1 MGTSGLLI
9 RPARVKDSAAIVV
22 LIDQLGHPG
31 SSAEDVAARLPL
43 IEAAGMDALVAE
55 LGGRVVGCLTTSVMP
70 VLHRPRPVGRISMLV
85 VEEGQRGRGIG
96 AALLRAGEAALAV
109 RGCAM
114 IEVTSNMKRTEAH
127 RFYEREGYEATSL
140 RFSLNSGPGH

>member
-1 MGTSGLLI
+1 MGASGLLI
-9 RPARVKDSAAIVV
+9 RPARQADAAAIAV

-31 SSAEDVAARLPL
+31 SSAADVAARLPL

-55 LGGRVVGCLTTSVMP
+55 LNGRVVGCLTTSVMP
-70 VLHRPRPVGRISMLV
+70 VLHRAQPVGRISMLV
-85 VEEGQRGRGIG
+85 VEDALRGQGIG
-96 AALLRAGEAALAV
+96 AALLRAGEAALET

-114 IEVTSNMKRTEAH
+114 IEVTSNMKRKDAH

-140 RFSLNSGPGH
+140 RFSLNSEAGH